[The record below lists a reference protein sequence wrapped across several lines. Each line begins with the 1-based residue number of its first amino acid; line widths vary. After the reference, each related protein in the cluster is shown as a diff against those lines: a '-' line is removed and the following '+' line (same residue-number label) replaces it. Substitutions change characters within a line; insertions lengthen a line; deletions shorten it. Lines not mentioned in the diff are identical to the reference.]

1 MTMTMFL
8 PATLLAVLM
17 IVIFPQAHAE
27 PVIAQEYPIS
37 NVIEVSAGGSGV
49 LEIVQGDSETL
60 RVEATSDVMKRVKVD
75 LTKGKLSLG
84 VKDAN
89 GNFFHWFDRNADQVK
104 FILQV
109 KNIKGLQLIGAVQA
123 TIATYNGETLWVN
136 NSGAAKAHFAELTVA
151 ELNIESSGAANVAIQ
166 TLNSQKVVI
175 DLSGAS
181 NLEIKK
187 SGAVQQLKLDASG
200 ASNYRGKPLF
210 VANAHANASGA
221 STIEIKVS
229 ETLNAVASGASNINY
244 YGSAKVSID
253 ASGASHING
262 RQ

>member
-1 MTMTMFL
+1 MTMNLFL
-8 PATLLAVLM
+8 PVMLLAVLM
-17 IVIFPQAHAE
+17 TAMHPKAHADQ
-27 PVIAQEYPIS
+27 VIAQEYPIS
-37 NVIEVSAGGSGV
+37 NVTEVSAGGSGV
-49 LEIVQGDSETL
+49 LEVVQGDSETL

-104 FILQV
+104 FIVQV
-109 KNIKGLQLIGAVQA
+109 KTIKGLQLIGAVQA
-123 TIATYNGETLWVN
+123 NIATYNGETFWLN
-136 NSGAAKAHFAELTVA
+136 NSGAAKANFADLTVG
-151 ELNIESSGAANVAIQ
+151 ELNIESSGAANVTIR
-166 TLNSQKVVI
+166 TLNSQKVI
-175 DLSGAS
+175 INLSGAS
-181 NLEIKK
+181 NFEIKK

-221 STIEIKVS
+221 SNIDIQVS

-244 YGSAKVSID
+244 YGSAEVSID